1 VAETKPKTT
10 PTPKQKTTSNGPVKK
25 PASKPVSVKKRTPPP
40 PPKSAVEK
48 TLDRALDS
56 VRRFFK

>member
-1 VAETKPKTT
+1 
-10 PTPKQKTTSNGPVKK
+10 VKK
-25 PASKPVSVKKRTPPP
+25 PASKPVPVKKRTPPP

-48 TLDRALDS
+48 TLDRAVDS